1 MGWWSQDS
9 KKKSN
14 NNNANASFDSG
25 FDSSSLQGLG
35 NEFLEKAQ
43 PYLPENVHAGAS
55 NLLSTTWTANHS
67 ILLGTA
73 CTATFLLGFRVG
85 RVRPVWRAVTS
96 LQDLSSAD
104 IGASTAW
111 MRGTVVSVSD
121 GDTIRFLHRP
131 TIFHSSSNFDKR
143 HRLALRLCTIDTP
156 ETAKFGK
163 PGQAFGE
170 EAKEHL
176 KSLCLDQTV
185 RVKILQ
191 IDQYGRGVAQVVR
204 PGWIWNTYLDEAMLK
219 AGLAEVYQGSGA
231 VYGSMGKE
239 AYLQIME
246 KAKSKGI
253 GVWSDPDRESAAE
266 YKRRTST

>member
-1 MGWWSQDS
+1 M
-9 KKKSN
+9 N
-14 NNNANASFDSG
+14 H
-25 FDSSSLQGLG
+25 L
-35 NEFLEKAQ
+35 LEKVQ
-43 PYLPENVHAGAS
+43 PYVSEPVHASAHD
-55 NLLSTTWTANHS
+55 LLSTPWTTNHS

-73 CTATFLLGFRVG
+73 CTGSFLLGLRLG
-85 RVRPVWRAVTS
+85 RVRPVWRAVTN

-104 IGASTAW
+104 IGAQAAW

-131 TIFHSSSNFDKR
+131 TIFHSSSNFDKD

-163 PGQAFGE
+163 AGQAFGE
-170 EAKEHL
+170 EAKERV
-176 KSLCLDQTV
+176 KSLCLDKSV

-191 IDQYGRGVAQVVR
+191 IDQYGRGVAEVVR
-204 PGWIWNTYLDEAMLK
+204 PGWVWNIYLDEAMLK

-231 VYGSMGKE
+231 VYGRKGKDG
-239 AYLQIME
+239 YLKLME

-253 GVWSDPDRESAAE
+253 GIWSDPERESAAE
-266 YKRRTST
+266 YKRRTAAD